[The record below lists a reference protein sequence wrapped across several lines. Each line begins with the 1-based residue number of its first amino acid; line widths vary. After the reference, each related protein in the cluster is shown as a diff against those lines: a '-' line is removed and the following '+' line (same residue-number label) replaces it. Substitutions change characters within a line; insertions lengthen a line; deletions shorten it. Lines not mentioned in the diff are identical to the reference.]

1 MKENSCKICRRFGQK
16 LFLKGER
23 CSSPKCAMIKRSYP
37 PGQKKKRRTR
47 SMSEYNK
54 ELREKQK
61 LRNWYNLKEH
71 QFKKYIQGV
80 LAKRGK
86 TLNLSLELIK
96 KLEKRLDN
104 VIFRMNLAKSRKEAR
119 QLISHG
125 YFLVNGKEINIPS
138 FEVKKGDIISLRES
152 KKEKN
157 IFKDF
162 LASSQK
168 IQIPSWVQFN
178 VKKMEGKIIA
188 EPSLE
193 EALPPAEILSVFEFY
208 SK

>member
-1 MKENSCKICRRFGQK
+1 
-16 LFLKGER
+16 
-23 CSSPKCAMIKRSYP
+23 MIKRAYP
-37 PGQKKKRRTR
+37 PGQKKKRRAR

-61 LRNWYNLKEH
+61 LRSWYNLKEH

-86 TLNLSLELIK
+86 TVNLSLELIK
-96 KLEKRLDN
+96 KLEKRFDN
-104 VIFRMNLAKSRKEAR
+104 VIFRMNLAKSRKGAR
-119 QLISHG
+119 QLISHS
-125 YFLVNGKEINIPS
+125 YFLVNGRGVNIPS
-138 FEVKKGDIISLRES
+138 FEVKKGDIISLRNG
-152 KKEKN
+152 KKEGN
-157 IFKDF
+157 FFKDF
-162 LASSQK
+162 LNSSQLTK
-168 IQIPSWVQFN
+168 VQIPSWLQFN

-193 EALPPAEILSVFEFY
+193 ETLPPAEVLSVFEFY

>member
-1 MKENSCKICRRFGQK
+1 MEENSCKICRRFGQK

-71 QFKKYIQGV
+71 QFKKYVQEV
-80 LAKRGK
+80 LVKRGK

-104 VIFRMNLAKSRKEAR
+104 VIFRMNFAKSRKGAR

-125 YFLVNGKEINIPS
+125 YFSVNGREVNIPS
-138 FEVKKGDIISLRES
+138 FEVKKGDMICLRKS
-152 KKEKN
+152 KKDKN

-162 LASSQK
+162 LTSSQK
-168 IQIPSWVQFN
+168 VQIPSWIQFN
-178 VKKMEGKIIA
+178 VKKMEGKVIG

>member
-1 MKENSCKICRRFGQK
+1 MKQNLCKICRRLGQK

-23 CSSPKCAMIKRSYP
+23 CSSPKCAMIKRAYS

-61 LRNWYNLKEH
+61 LKNWYNLKEH
-71 QFKKYIQGV
+71 QFKKYVQEV
-80 LAKRGK
+80 LSKRRK
-86 TLNLSLELIK
+86 TADLSLEFIK

-104 VIFRMNLAKSRKEAR
+104 VIFRINLVKSRKGAR

-125 YFLVNGKEINIPS
+125 YFLINGKEVNIPS

-152 KKEKN
+152 KKDKN
-157 IFKDF
+157 LFKDF
-162 LASSQK
+162 STSSQK
-168 IQIPSWVQFN
+168 VQTPSWIQFN
-178 VKKMEGKIIA
+178 IKKMEGKIIA
-188 EPSLE
+188 EPSLK

>member
-71 QFKKYIQGV
+71 QFKKYIQEV

-119 QLISHG
+119 QLISHS
-125 YFLVNGKEINIPS
+125 YFLVNEKEINIPS
-138 FEVKKGDIISLRES
+138 FEVKKGDIISLRKG

-157 IFKDF
+157 VFKDF
-162 LASSQK
+162 LTSSQK
-168 IQIPSWVQFN
+168 IQIPSWIQFN

>member
-16 LFLKGER
+16 LFLKGDR

-71 QFKKYIQGV
+71 QFKKYIQEV
-80 LAKRGK
+80 LSKRGK
-86 TLNLSLELIK
+86 TVNLSLELIK

-104 VIFRMNLAKSRKEAR
+104 VIFRMNLAKSRKGAR
-119 QLISHG
+119 QLISHS

-138 FEVKKGDIISLRES
+138 FEVKKGDIISLRKG
-152 KKEKN
+152 KKDKS
-157 IFKDF
+157 IFKI
-162 LASSQK
+162 LLTSSQK
-168 IQIPSWVQFN
+168 VQIPSWVQFN
-178 VKKMEGKIIA
+178 IKKMEGKITA

>member
-1 MKENSCKICRRFGQK
+1 
-16 LFLKGER
+16 
-23 CSSPKCAMIKRSYP
+23 
-37 PGQKKKRRTR
+37 
-47 SMSEYNK
+47 MSEYNK

-71 QFKKYIQGV
+71 QFKKYIQDV
-80 LAKRGK
+80 LSKRGK
-86 TLNLSLELIK
+86 TVNLSLELIK

-104 VIFRMNLAKSRKEAR
+104 VIFRMNLAKSRKGAR

-125 YFLVNGKEINIPS
+125 YFLINGKEINIPS
-138 FEVKKGDIISLRES
+138 FEVKKGDIISLRKG
-152 KKEKN
+152 KKDKN
-157 IFKDF
+157 LFKI
-162 LASSQK
+162 LLTSSQK
-168 IQIPSWVQFN
+168 VQIPSWLQFN
-178 VKKMEGKIIA
+178 MKKMEGKITA

>member
-71 QFKKYIQGV
+71 QFKKYIQEV

-86 TLNLSLELIK
+86 ALNLSLELIK

-104 VIFRMNLAKSRKEAR
+104 VIFRMNLAQSRKEAR
-119 QLISHG
+119 QLISHS

-138 FEVKKGDIISLRES
+138 FEVKKGDIISLRKG

-157 IFKDF
+157 VFKDF
-162 LASSQK
+162 LTLSPK

>member
-71 QFKKYIQGV
+71 QFKKYIQEV

-119 QLISHG
+119 QLISHS

-138 FEVKKGDIISLRES
+138 FAVKKGDIISLRKA